1 MAAKSRPPNQT
12 RPKFA
17 TEIANVK
24 MEKPWSKAE
33 GGREFPTLKF
43 CKSRGNL
50 SGSSLCRNRNR
61 DGKVHFQ

>member
-12 RPKFA
+12 GPKFA

-33 GGREFPTLKF
+33 GGGERVSNLKILQKKRKF
-43 CKSRGNL
+43 KWF
-50 SGSSLCRNRNR
+50 
-61 DGKVHFQ
+61 KFV